1 MEFKIKKNEL
11 ARALNVGGSLASDKK
26 TTIAILVNAKFEV
39 SGNELKVT
47 SSNIETEVAS
57 VVGVLES
64 DGNFAFCVEPKP
76 LIELLSSIQDEEVE
90 IELADSTALVVRYF
104 GGEMQIPYQ
113 KADEFPLS
121 ANIENAV
128 SVELNA
134 YTLMSELN
142 NALRFAGR
150 DELRKILNSVCIKIG
165 NGKMDICSSDTHV
178 LYLSEHQCG
187 YAGEDITSIVP
198 LSAVAMI
205 VKALVKSVS
214 VTMYVSEN
222 ALKIVSEDGNTI
234 QCTLLQGRFP
244 NYHSVIPQQYNT
256 EVKVGV
262 KSLATALKRAM
273 IGSNISALVK
283 MSYDKLFANELQV
296 SAEDLDFSKKSST
309 KVSCEGTS
317 GGNDFKIG
325 FNGAKMQN
333 VLAAMP
339 EDAVLRVIDATRPII
354 VKPKDMENVTALL
367 MPMMID

>member
-1 MEFKIKKNEL
+1 MEFKITKSEL
-11 ARALNVGGSLASDKK
+11 AKALNVGGSLAGDKK

-76 LIELLSSIQDEEVE
+76 LIELLSSIQDEAVE

-150 DELRKILNSVCIKIG
+150 DELRKVLNSVCIKIG

-178 LYLSEHQCG
+178 LYLSEHQCE

-205 VKALVKSVS
+205 VKALAKSVS

-244 NYHSVIPQQYNT
+244 NYHSVIPQQYNA

-283 MSYDKLFANELQV
+283 MSYDKMFANELQV

-309 KVSCEGTS
+309 KVSCDGTS

-339 EDAVLRVIDATRPII
+339 EEAVLRVIDATRPII
-354 VKPKDMENVTALL
+354 VKPKDMDNVTALL
-367 MPMMID
+367 MPMMIE